1 MHVSHLINLN
11 ALNYHCNL
19 ILIIR
24 FCTWFS
30 RVWISSI
37 LCLHVET
44 VWCNM
49 LCIWGC
55 TRLKF
60 RRCHLI
66 LFHLNK
72 SILKYY
78 TYMCDNQTGLIRY
91 VWLEIWGQL
100 RDQIPVW
107 SVDHYSSYSFMLT
120 NGLYI
125 NVLNWSAHSTI
136 ISNI

>member
-1 MHVSHLINLN
+1 MHVSHLVNLN

-24 FCTWFS
+24 FCTWLS

-37 LCLHVET
+37 LCLRVET

-78 TYMCDNQTGLIRY
+78 TYMCDNQMGLIRY

-100 RDQIPVW
+100 RRSNP
-107 SVDHYSSYSFMLT
+107 
-120 NGLYI
+120 GLVCRSLFFLFLYADKWLI
-125 NVLNWSAHSTI
+125 YKCIELISTQH
-136 ISNI
+136 NN